1 MKRKGFT
8 LIELLVVIAIIGLLV
23 ALLLPALARA
33 REAARTATC
42 QNNLR
47 QFGIGFNIYGE
58 RDAGKRLCSNA
69 YDLYRDG
76 CPDTNSWVGNLIGL
90 GAGTAGKMLCP
101 TNDLKGIESLNQLIG
116 NNPDSMP
123 TSGVNK
129 ALEGVKLAHI
139 TTGFCKDFD
148 MQGDPNQNDRAAA
161 ASADAWTTVGLQT
174 LGSAQRIKT
183 VQRAVEEGYNTN
195 YVQSWFMAR
204 ADLRYVKRTMGTNN
218 ELQTRGNCREQS
230 GGQAGVTVR
239 FIERSGIATS
249 AVAILGDAGPGD
261 VNEAILT
268 DDLGN
273 GLQKGSRLT
282 ESFCDGPAFINVAS
296 VSAFTPPP
304 IQIISAWTTENISLA
319 TFGVAASGLAGT
331 PMPISQKA
339 TMMTSPTTAFLD
351 DTLPLPDEET
361 KGGVDIII
369 GGNSNGETDPNV
381 HGEINGYGG
390 KDGILVLQDTR
401 DFQAIHG
408 SGKSKQL
415 NILFADTA
423 VKGLIDLNGD
433 GYINPGFPVTPTANP
448 SKEERDALATTTGYE
463 ANRCEAAPAEFYNGP
478 VLDYSL
484 IKKAQFEVN

>member
-47 QFGIGFNIYGE
+47 QFGVGFNIFAE
-58 RDAGKRLCSNA
+58 RDASKRYCTNP
-69 YDLYRDG
+69 YDLKRDG

-90 GAGTAGKMLCP
+90 GAGTAGKMMCP
-101 TNDLKGIESLNQLIG
+101 TNDLRGIEKLNELIG
-116 NNPDSMP
+116 NS
-123 TSGVNK
+123 TGGAVVTK
-129 ALEGVKLAHI
+129 TLEGVKLSHI
-139 TTGFCKDFD
+139 TNGFCKDFEIS
-148 MQGDPNQNDRAAA
+148 GDPSQADRAAP
-161 ASADAWTTVGLQT
+161 ASADAWTNVGLQVNGT
-174 LGSAQRIKT
+174 AQRIKT

-195 YVQSWFMAR
+195 YAQSWFMAR
-204 ADLRYVKRTMGTNN
+204 QDLRYVKGT
-218 ELQTRGNCREQS
+218 EAGAIYTRGNLKDQS
-230 GGQAGVTVR
+230 GAQAGCAVR
-239 FIERSGIATS
+239 FVERSGIATS
-249 AVAILGDAGPGD
+249 AVPFLGDAQAGD
-261 VNEAILT
+261 VNEAVLS

-273 GLQKGSRLT
+273 GLQKGSRLC
-282 ESFCDGPAFINVAS
+282 ESFNDGPSFINETS
-296 VSAFTPPP
+296 VSAFDPPS
-304 IQIISAWTTENISLA
+304 IQILNAWSNDPAPSSA
-319 TFGVAASGLAGT
+319 TFGCPPSNLGAI
-331 PMPISQKA
+331 MPISRKS

-369 GGNSNGETDPNV
+369 GGNSNGETDPNI
-381 HGEINGYGG
+381 HGEVNGYGG

-401 DFQAIHG
+401 DFLAIHG
-408 SGKSKQL
+408 SGKSKQC

-423 VKGLIDLNGD
+423 VKGLIDPNGD

-448 SKEERDALATTTGYE
+448 SKEERDGLAANTGYE
-463 ANRCEAAPAEFYNGP
+463 NNRCEAAPAEFYSGP

-484 IKKAQFEVN
+484 IKKAQFETN